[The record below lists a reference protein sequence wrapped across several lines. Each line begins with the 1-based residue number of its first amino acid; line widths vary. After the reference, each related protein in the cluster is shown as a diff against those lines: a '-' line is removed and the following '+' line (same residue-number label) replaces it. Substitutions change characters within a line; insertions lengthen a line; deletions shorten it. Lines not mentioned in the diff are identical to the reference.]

1 METIYTKNYT
11 FLFHDGNIFAKY
23 VILVVFL

>member
-1 METIYTKNYT
+1 MPTIYTKNYT

>member
-1 METIYTKNYT
+1 MPTIYTKNYT
-11 FLFHDGNIFAKY
+11 FLFPDGNIFAKY

>member
-1 METIYTKNYT
+1 MPTIYTKNYT
-11 FLFHDGNIFAKY
+11 FLFHDGNIFAKS

>member
-1 METIYTKNYT
+1 MPTIYTKNYT

-23 VILVVFL
+23 VILVVFM

>member
-1 METIYTKNYT
+1 MPTIYTKNYT

-23 VILVVFL
+23 VILIVFP